1 VPGAP
6 LTAALKLKT
15 TVTLQHYIYNT
26 ITALHY
32 NTTTLTSVQIGMISQ
47 FALLREPFS
56 AYIARVRSLPGV
68 YAHVS
73 DQRVVNRE
81 LTLTDLTAV
90 NVIKM

>member
-1 VPGAP
+1 MNSI
-6 LTAALKLKT
+6 
-15 TVTLQHYIYNT
+15 TLQYYNT
-26 ITALHY
+26 HQCADR
-32 NTTTLTSVQIGMISQ
+32 NDKS
-47 FALLREPFS
+47 
-56 AYIARVRSLPGV
+56 VRSSTRTVFRIHCMRTVAPRAGV